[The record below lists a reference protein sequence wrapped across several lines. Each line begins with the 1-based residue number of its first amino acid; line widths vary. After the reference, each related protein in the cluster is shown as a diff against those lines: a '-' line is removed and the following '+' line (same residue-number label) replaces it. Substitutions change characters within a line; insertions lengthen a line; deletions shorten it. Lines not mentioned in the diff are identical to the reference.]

1 MWCGVVWCGV
11 VWCGVVCV
19 CITERGAF
27 EMQIRIDGVDR
38 GKKVC
43 DGTTV
48 PIKMRG
54 VRIVVC

>member
-1 MWCGVVWCGV
+1 MAWCGVVWCG
-11 VWCGVVCV
+11 V

-48 PIKMRG
+48 PIKMIG